1 LQPETASQVCR
12 RNGLKGLNQVSEIT
26 GQSPQ
31 TLINWYNNKRSLFDI
46 VILGCLT
53 QVDLQRQSP
62 SVQPAQPN
70 ES

>member
-1 LQPETASQVCR
+1 MQPETASQVCR
-12 RNGLKGLNQVSEIT
+12 RNGLKGLNQLSEIT

-62 SVQPAQPN
+62 SAQPAQPN